1 MVVAAAGLAG
11 VSSCWAVSVVA
22 AGGAVGFGAR
32 GGPGVMGLVWSL
44 VACMFMPGIVV
55 RVWGPLCGGEAGGL
69 LEGGLVPI
77 PLPGLGPLGLVIPLP
92 LLW

>member
-1 MVVAAAGLAG
+1 MVVTAAGLVR

-32 GGPGVMGLVWSL
+32 GGPGVMGFVWAMA
-44 VACMFMPGIVV
+44 VCMFMPGMVV
-55 RVWGPLCGGEAGGL
+55 RVGGPLCGGEAGGL
-69 LEGGLVPI
+69 LEEGFVPI
-77 PLPGLGPLGLVIPLP
+77 PLPGFGPLGLVIPLP

>member
-32 GGPGVMGLVWSL
+32 GGPGVMGLRWATA
-44 VACMFMPGIVV
+44 ACMFMPGMVV
-55 RVWGPLCGGEAGGL
+55 RVGGPLCGGEAGGL
-69 LEGGLVPI
+69 
-77 PLPGLGPLGLVIPLP
+77 
-92 LLW
+92 